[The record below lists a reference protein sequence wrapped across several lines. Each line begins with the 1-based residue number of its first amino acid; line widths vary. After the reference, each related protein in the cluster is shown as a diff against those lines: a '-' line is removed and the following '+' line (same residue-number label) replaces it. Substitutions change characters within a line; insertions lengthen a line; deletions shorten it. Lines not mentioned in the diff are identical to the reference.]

1 MKEKNI
7 SFIHKTSIAEEG
19 SVIGMGTKIWHWTHI
34 CKDALIGNY
43 CTIGQNVF
51 IGGKAKIGNYVKVQN
66 NVSVFDNVIL
76 EDYVFC
82 GPSVVFT
89 NVYNPR
95 SEINRKKEY
104 KKTIVK
110 KGATLGANSTIICG
124 IEIGEYAFIGAAALV
139 NKNVPSYALMMGVP
153 SRQVGWMSAYGERMN
168 LPLFGKGEYICPF
181 TGDNY
186 ILNENVM
193 RKFKKENNN

>member
-1 MKEKNI
+1 MSKRKDL
-7 SFIHKTSIAEEG
+7 FIHSSSIVDKGAL
-19 SVIGMGTKIWHWTHI
+19 IGEGTKIWHWSHI
-34 CKDALIGNY
+34 TKDALVGSF

-51 IGGKAKIGNYVKVQN
+51 VGKAKIGNNVKIQN
-66 NVSVFDNVIL
+66 NVSVFDNVII

-95 SEINRKKEY
+95 AEINRKKEY
-104 KKTIVK
+104 KKTIVR

-139 NKNVPSYALMMGVP
+139 NKFVPPYALMMGVP
-153 SRQVGWMSAYGERMN
+153 AKQTGWMSSFGNRIN
-168 LPLFGKGEYICPF
+168 LPLKGKGEYKCLE
-181 TGDNY
+181 TGDIY
-186 ILNENVM
+186 LL
-193 RKFKKENNN
+193 KEDKMFRLKAK